1 MTDETLTIREFVSST
16 EQEYTIVS
24 PKTKMHK
31 LADIFAENPGHAV
44 LVFDSKRDKFHGI
57 LYLYTFLKHYASN
70 PENIH
75 IKNVNKYVNTNIVS
89 INWNKTLPEAMTEI
103 KKLQP
108 EGILL
113 HNDDNEFVGYLPN
126 GILSSHIELD
136 GGSEE

>member
-31 LADIFAENPGHAV
+31 LADIFTDNPGHAV

-75 IKNVNKYVNTNIVS
+75 INNVKKYVNTNIVS

>member
-1 MTDETLTIREFVSST
+1 MTDEVLTVREFVSSI

-31 LADIFAENPGHAV
+31 LADIFADNPGHAV

-75 IKNVNKYVNTNIVS
+75 INNVKKYVNTNIVS

>member
-1 MTDETLTIREFVSST
+1 MTDEALTVREFVTSI

-31 LADIFAENPGHAV
+31 LADIFADNPDHAV

-75 IKNVNKYVNTNIVS
+75 INNVKKYANTNIVS
-89 INWNKTLPEAMTEI
+89 FNWNKTVPEAIAEI

-113 HNDDNEFVGYLPN
+113 HNDDNEFVGYLSN

>member
-1 MTDETLTIREFVSST
+1 MTIREVVSSI

-24 PKTKMHK
+24 PKMKMHK
-31 LADIFAENPGHAV
+31 LADIFADNPDHAV
-44 LVFDSKRDKFHGI
+44 LLFDSKRNKFHGI
-57 LYLYTFLKHYASN
+57 LYLHLFLKHYASN
-70 PENIH
+70 PSNIH
-75 IKNVNKYVNTNIVS
+75 INKVKKYVNTNIVS
-89 INWNKTLPEAMTEI
+89 INHNKTVPEAMAEI

-108 EGILL
+108 EGVLL

>member
-57 LYLYTFLKHYASN
+57 FYLYTFLKHYASN

-75 IKNVNKYVNTNIVS
+75 IKNVKKYVNTNIVS

-108 EGILL
+108 GGILL